1 MKDLL
6 ASSPFHRSKENMK
19 NINSTVYGKI
29 IIQAQEAKEIG
40 LEKLGERVL
49 SVISPA
55 PRDENEKISYSHDEL
70 TEDFNRKLWKMALD
84 VIAYH
89 DLESVDIQKVDETI
103 RRLSEVINKELG
115 QAMGTESVF
124 GAFEPP
130 VLGERE

>member
-1 MKDLL
+1 
-6 ASSPFHRSKENMK
+6 MK